1 MLSCYKKLNRW
12 SWFCC
17 M

>member
-1 MLSCYKKLNRW
+1 MLSCYNKLNRW